1 MVKKQSPASKS
12 KKTVSRT
19 NARVSIKAAY
29 RPKAAAPKKKAPA
42 KRAGAGPST
51 AADQTADSE
60 WALGP
65 YGDLISKKDLGMLA
79 TTRTRVS

>member
-1 MVKKQSPASKS
+1 MKKQSPAP
-12 KKTVSRT
+12 KKTASR
-19 NARVSIKAAY
+19 AKALA
-29 RPKAAAPKKKAPA
+29 PNKAAAPKKKPPA

-51 AADQTADSE
+51 AADQAADSE

-65 YGDLISKKDLGMLA
+65 YGDLISKKDLGLLA

>member
-1 MVKKQSPASKS
+1 MKKQSPAP
-12 KKTVSRT
+12 KKTASRAKT
-19 NARVSIKAAY
+19 HAPN
-29 RPKAAAPKKKAPA
+29 KAAAPNGKKPPA

-51 AADQTADSE
+51 AADQAADSE

-65 YGDLISKKDLGMLA
+65 YGDLISKKDLGLLA

>member
-1 MVKKQSPASKS
+1 MKKQSPAP
-12 KKTVSRT
+12 KKTASRAKAPAP
-19 NARVSIKAAY
+19 NKAAN
-29 RPKAAAPKKKAPA
+29 RVKTAAPKKKPPA

-51 AADQTADSE
+51 AADQAADSE

-65 YGDLISKKDLGMLA
+65 YGDLISKKDLGLLA